1 MQFRKKILGGIA
13 AILAASTLTIFA
25 SALPC
30 MVEMLSS
37 HLQVISHT
45 IRPLRH
51 IKCIG
56 RILQSL
62 NTNIVRH
69 LM

>member
-13 AILAASTLTIFA
+13 AILAHQHLRY
-25 SALPC
+25 LHQ
-30 MVEMLSS
+30 LY
-37 HLQVISHT
+37 LQVISHT